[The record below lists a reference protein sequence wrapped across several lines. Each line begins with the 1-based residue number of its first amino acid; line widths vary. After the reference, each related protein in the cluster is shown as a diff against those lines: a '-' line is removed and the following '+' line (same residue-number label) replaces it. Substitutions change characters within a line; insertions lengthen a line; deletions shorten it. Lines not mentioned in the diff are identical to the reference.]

1 MPITKELYV
10 YQIYY
15 FFRYE
20 GVAKEYA
27 PAPYHPGPAPYHPA
41 PPPYKTAQ
49 HAPYARQ

>member
-1 MPITKELYV
+1 MPITKGAICLPKASL
-10 YQIYY
+10 YQIYF

-27 PAPYHPGPAPYHPA
+27 PAPYHPAPVHA
-41 PPPYKTAQ
+41 

>member
-1 MPITKELYV
+1 MFTKS
-10 YQIYY
+10 II

-27 PAPYHPGPAPYHPA
+27 PAPYHPAPAPYHPA